1 VATRCARQGRSGEM
15 PDDSRR
21 SRSHPLGRT
30 PVLQEL
36 LVVGEQN
43 HLLDSRLR
51 QQDSIKRIGMQRREG
66 ANFENMRCSDRK
78 LTESGVQCL
87 FPESYRIH
95 AEVWPAKAVLDHHLP
110 YARNAD
116 QDVIGRVRDDVA
128 RLSTHRR
135 RVLRCPEKYVGIQQI
150 GCQGAP
156 NNEPIAAEPI

>member
-1 VATRCARQGRSGEM
+1 M

-66 ANFENMRCSDRK
+66 ASYENMRRSDRK

-87 FPESYRIH
+87 FPESCRIH
-95 AEVWPAKAVLDHHLP
+95 AEVWPAKAVLDDHLP
-110 YARNAD
+110 DAGNAD
-116 QDVIGRVRDDVA
+116 EDVIGPV
-128 RLSTHRR
+128 SYTH
-135 RVLRCPEKYVGIQQI
+135 LRAHET
-150 GCQGAP
+150 
-156 NNEPIAAEPI
+156 